1 MIIKLI
7 GIGFVVI
14 GTIVSLIFWI
24 PGIIDK
30 KQLKQIM
37 GNRYSLIYFIYFTNG
52 PLLLIIGAV
61 ILTYL
66 IPEA

>member
-1 MIIKLI
+1 MIVQII
-7 GIGFVVI
+7 GICFVII

-24 PGIIDK
+24 PGLIDK

-37 GNRYSLIYFIYFTNG
+37 GNRYPMIYFIYFTNG
-52 PLLLIIGAV
+52 PLLLIIGAT

-66 IPEA
+66 R